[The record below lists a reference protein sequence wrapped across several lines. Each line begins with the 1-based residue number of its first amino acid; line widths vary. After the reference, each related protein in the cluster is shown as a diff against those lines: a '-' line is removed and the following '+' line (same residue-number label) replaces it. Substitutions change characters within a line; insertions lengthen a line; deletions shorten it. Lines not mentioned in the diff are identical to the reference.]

1 MFLQVPAI
9 YSGLNFQSISGNV
22 ELIQILNRLGHG
34 MSYSQLEE
42 VDTAQC
48 LKKLFHDGVPLP
60 SNIYPGTNTVLAF
73 DNTDRLEGI
82 LSGGRT
88 SHRVNGIAVQ
98 PFTYGPNQK
107 IVVPKVDKT
116 KKRSFSAQ
124 EEPLPIYNVGKRVGP
139 PPRKVREVDGETI
152 LKEFTKK
159 NLLFIPARLHY
170 AAHQQK
176 VSSWTGFNIMVHDK
190 DAIIPN
196 NVLMFP
202 PSTRPSTDHSLSC
215 ARSISQASYVFS
227 IRPSMPRRLR

>member
-1 MFLQVPAI
+1 M
-9 YSGLNFQSISGNV
+9 
-22 ELIQILNRLGHG
+22 
-34 MSYSQLEE
+34 
-42 VDTAQC
+42 
-48 LKKLFHDGVPLP
+48 
-60 SNIYPGTNTVLAF
+60 
-73 DNTDRLEGI
+73 
-82 LSGGRT
+82 
-88 SHRVNGIAVQ
+88 
-98 PFTYGPNQK
+98 
-107 IVVPKVDKT
+107 VPKVDKT
-116 KKRSFSAQ
+116 KKRSFSAP

-139 PPRKVREVDGETI
+139 PPRKVREVDGKTI

-159 NLLFIPARLHY
+159 NLLFILARLHY